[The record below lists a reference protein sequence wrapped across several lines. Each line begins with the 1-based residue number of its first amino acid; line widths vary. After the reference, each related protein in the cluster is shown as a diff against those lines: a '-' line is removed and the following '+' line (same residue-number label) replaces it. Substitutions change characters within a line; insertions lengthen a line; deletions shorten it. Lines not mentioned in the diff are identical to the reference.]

1 MTALALRGR
10 TSTDPRDV
18 NRATNSTR
26 NGREA
31 CPEAVEWQAR
41 LASAGFRVRLRNVER
56 ALIEYRKL
64 YDDAEGFL
72 AYLLNYAD
80 PTGETATSRVLRAHV
95 GGAR

>member
-41 LASAGFRVRLRNVER
+41 LAAAGFNLSLSAVRRFM
-56 ALIEYRKL
+56 KL
-64 YDDAEGFL
+64 YRATYDDTEGFL
-72 AYLLNYAD
+72 AYVLNYLD